1 MRQILTTA
9 AAGLAVLL
17 ALPAMAQDN
26 APTYDRVSLNA
37 TAEREVE
44 NDLLI
49 AIVYA
54 EVEDSDQSDAA
65 DQVNTAIQWAAD
77 RARRAGDIVL
87 QTTQYNTRPI
97 YANGRR
103 ITGWV
108 ARQSLRLESTD
119 AEKLSELLGTLQDRV
134 AVQSISY
141 GLSKAARDAAE
152 DELIAEALTRFDR
165 RASLVASELGREGYR
180 IVQIDVGTPNG
191 FFSPV
196 AMRAQ
201 AFAQDSVAAPE
212 IEAGVQRLTVSV
224 GGTIEL
230 DSGG

>member
-1 MRQILTTA
+1 MRQILLPA
-9 AAGLAVLL
+9 AAGLTALL
-17 ALPAMAQDN
+17 AIPALAQDDM
-26 APTYDRVSLNA
+26 PTYDRVSLNA

-54 EVEDSDQSDAA
+54 EVEDNDQSDAA
-65 DQVNTAIQWAAD
+65 DQVNAAIQWAAD

-119 AEKLSELLGTLQDRV
+119 AEALSELLGTLQDRV

-141 GLSKAARDAAE
+141 GLSRAARDAAE
-152 DELIAEALTRFDR
+152 DELIAEALARFDR
-165 RASLVASELGREGYR
+165 RASLVASELGRDGYR
-180 IVQIDVGTPNG
+180 ILQIDVGTPNG
-191 FFSPV
+191 FYPV

-201 AFAQDSVAAPE
+201 ALAQDAERLRPE
-212 IEAGVQRLTVSV
+212 IEAGVQQLSVTVN
-224 GGTIEL
+224 GTIVL
-230 DSGG
+230 DSAD